1 MNHFKILVT
10 TTDTRLVRSLVTLL
24 EDDCEVVAAKNGLDC
39 IGKLRAARPDL
50 LVLVPPLLWGSE
62 AGVLAVMQEDPD
74 LRGVPVLFLAESDAL
89 QATAETDDAPPGLGR
104 LVGRL
109 CQWVRQNRPHT
120 RAALLNTHS
129 LEESP
134 AGRAYA

>member
-10 TTDTRLVRSLVTLL
+10 TTDARLLRSLVTLL

-74 LRGVPVLFLAESDAL
+74 LRRVPVLFLAESDAL
-89 QATAETDDAPPGLGR
+89 QATAESEGTSPGVDRVVL
-104 LVGRL
+104 RL
-109 CQWVRQNRPHT
+109 CQWIRRHRPHA
-120 RAALLNTHS
+120 RAALLNTH
-129 LEESP
+129 P
-134 AGRAYA
+134 AEVPTGRTYA